1 LLIQDHDERQ
11 TREYHSDNVSHYLA
25 ADATWGRI
33 DILHVFRG
41 PSLGML
47 RRAER
52 LPTGAGLTLPV
63 VTMEDIIGL
72 KVQALVNDPTRA
84 VGDWNDIRLLVDAA
98 QAQGAKLDWALLEDY
113 LRLFDLGDK
122 LAELKSIY
130 GPTQ

>member
-1 LLIQDHDERQ
+1 
-11 TREYHSDNVSHYLA
+11 
-25 ADATWGRI
+25 
-33 DILHVFRG
+33 
-41 PSLGML
+41 
-47 RRAER
+47 
-52 LPTGAGLTLPV
+52 LPTGAGLSLPV
-63 VTMEDIIGL
+63 VTIEDIIGL

-98 QAQGAKLDWALLEDY
+98 HAQGAKLDWALLEDF